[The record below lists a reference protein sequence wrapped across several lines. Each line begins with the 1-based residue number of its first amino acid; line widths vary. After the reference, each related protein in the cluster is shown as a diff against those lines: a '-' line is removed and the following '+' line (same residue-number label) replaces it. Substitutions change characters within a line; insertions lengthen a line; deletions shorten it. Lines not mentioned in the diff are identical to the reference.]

1 MNMPIFLA
9 VFFIGCMTITA
20 FIALI
25 IWVAFF
31 EPKNDDYYEK
41 THRWIAVF
49 FIEVLNASK
58 PHLLPIFEKRR
69 IRLDSN
75 V

>member
-31 EPKNDDYYEK
+31 EPKNDDYEK
-41 THRWIAVF
+41 PIGFHK
-49 FIEVLNASK
+49 NPSK
-58 PHLLPIFEKRR
+58 NKSDECIKVKHYD
-69 IRLDSN
+69 IRKIN
-75 V
+75 

>member
-9 VFFIGCMTITA
+9 VFFIGCLTITA

-31 EPKNDDYYEK
+31 EPKNDDYEK
-41 THRWIAVF
+41 THWIPQEPLVG
-49 FIEVLNASK
+49 VLNSTAINFQWKSK
-58 PHLLPIFEKRR
+58 SVF
-69 IRLDSN
+69 
-75 V
+75 

>member
-31 EPKNDDYYEK
+31 EPKNDDYEK
-41 THRWIAVF
+41 THWIPQ
-49 FIEVLNASK
+49 EPSK
-58 PHLLPIFEKRR
+58 NK
-69 IRLDSN
+69 LDECIKVKHYDTRKIN
-75 V
+75 